1 MNFVLR
7 VFSTVCINM
16 TGMLSLYVITG
27 MSGMFSMGQ
36 ASFMAIG
43 AYAAGMVAVNLHLP
57 MAVGVVAGVAVGAL
71 FAFFVGLPAVRL
83 RRDFV
88 ALITFAFGEAIV
100 ALLNNFVSVFGGA
113 QGLSGV
119 PGKTTPLIAFLGL
132 AFSIYVIYSFQK
144 SKFGRQSLAVK
155 SDELAAAA
163 MGINVSRIKLI
174 TFTLGGAISAFAGTL
189 YVHFTTY
196 VEPNGFGWLTSAGWI
211 IMVFV
216 GGINSLTGAIF
227 SGMLLSAL
235 PEILRFADEWRI
247 VIYSAIVLIVVNFR
261 PQGLLGSYEFSITR
275 IIRWFKKRLTRQPA
289 VR

>member
-1 MNFVLR
+1 M
-7 VFSTVCINM
+7 
-16 TGMLSLYVITG
+16 
-27 MSGMFSMGQ
+27 
-36 ASFMAIG
+36 
-43 AYAAGMVAVNLHLP
+43 
-57 MAVGVVAGVAVGAL
+57 
-71 FAFFVGLPAVRL
+71 
-83 RRDFV
+83 
-88 ALITFAFGEAIV
+88 
-100 ALLNNFVSVFGGA
+100 
-113 QGLSGV
+113 
-119 PGKTTPLIAFLGL
+119 
-132 AFSIYVIYSFQK
+132 
-144 SKFGRQSLAVK
+144 
-155 SDELAAAA
+155 
-163 MGINVSRIKLI
+163 SRIKLI